1 MDNFRSRRQPTY
13 FLYLFMTSPALSTDR
28 VSNTTNRINVPVI
41 AIDGPTASGK
51 GTVAA
56 RLADALGFHYLDSGA
71 LYRLTGLAATRQ
83 GIDLSA
89 GIEIAAITRR
99 LDIRFQGDKIFLAGE
114 DVSDEI
120 RGEAAGQNASVV
132 AAHPAVREA
141 LLARQR
147 QFREAPGLVCD
158 GRDMGS
164 VIFPDAVLKVFLT
177 ASVEARAER
186 RTKQLKQ
193 KGISAIIDDVVTELR
208 IRDERDCNRPVA
220 PLQCQADAQLLDT
233 TEISAGMAVE
243 KILGW
248 YKNSNL

>member
-1 MDNFRSRRQPTY
+1 MTLPTP
-13 FLYLFMTSPALSTDR
+13 LAA
-28 VSNTTNRINVPVI
+28 VVNNTANLVDVPVI

-56 RLADALGFHYLDSGA
+56 RLAEALGFHYLDSGA
-71 LYRLTGLAATRQ
+71 LYRLTGLAAARKA
-83 GIDLSA
+83 IDLSA
-89 GIEIAAITRR
+89 ETEIAEIARQ
-99 LDIRFQGDKIFLAGE
+99 LDIRFQGDKVFLADE

-132 AAHPAVREA
+132 AALPRVREA

-147 QFREAPGLVCD
+147 QFREPPGLVCD

-177 ASVEARAER
+177 AAVEARAER

-193 KGISAIIDDVVTELR
+193 KGISAIIDDVVCELR
-208 IRDERDCNRPVA
+208 IRDERDSNRPVA
-220 PLQCQADAQLLDT
+220 PLKRQDDAQLLDT

-248 YKNSNL
+248 YKNGAF